1 MTGFGMMT
9 GSFIIGMWEPKH
21 RGRAYIGGVAFG
33 MLMLMPFATSNSV
46 PMAAGALF
54 IAATGSGFFGATQS
68 TLVLTTVGSDMRGRA
83 MGLLSMAIGALPIGT
98 FLLGEIAEIY
108 GAPAAVVVMAS
119 TGLVLLILWVSAHPE
134 LLAMGRS
141 VDAVVTE

>member
-1 MTGFGMMT
+1 M
-9 GSFIIGMWEPKH
+9 
-21 RGRAYIGGVAFG
+21 RLV
-33 MLMLMPFATSNSV
+33 
-46 PMAAGALF
+46 
-54 IAATGSGFFGATQS
+54 TQS
-68 TLVLTTVGSDMRGRA
+68 RWLRERYSWQLPGQVLQATVNVGVTTVGSDMRGRA

-119 TGLVLLILWVSAHPE
+119 TGLVLLILWVSTHPE